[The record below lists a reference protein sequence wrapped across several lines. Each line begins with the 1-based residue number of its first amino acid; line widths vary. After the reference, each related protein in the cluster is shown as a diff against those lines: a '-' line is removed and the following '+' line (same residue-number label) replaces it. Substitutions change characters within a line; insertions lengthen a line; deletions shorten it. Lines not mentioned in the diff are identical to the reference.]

1 MKTFFKE
8 RERNLIGDKVEI
20 GSVIKFKTVD
30 IDFKEYSFEK
40 IKKITIFSIFPSIN
54 TRICDLQTIQ
64 MNKIAQNYPE
74 FDFVAI
80 SLDLPTA
87 LKEWCGAHNIE
98 NIKVVSDYKEREF
111 GIKTSFLIDEIFLL
125 NRGLIVLNE
134 KNKIIFIAKNQNV
147 HNQIDFKNLELFLK
161 TL

>member
-87 LKEWCGAHNIE
+87 LKE
-98 NIKVVSDYKEREF
+98 
-111 GIKTSFLIDEIFLL
+111 
-125 NRGLIVLNE
+125 
-134 KNKIIFIAKNQNV
+134 
-147 HNQIDFKNLELFLK
+147 
-161 TL
+161 

>member
-8 RERNLIGDKVEI
+8 HERNLIGDKVNV

-30 IDFKEYSFEK
+30 IDFNEYSFEK

-64 MNKIAQNYPE
+64 MNKIAQNYPK

-87 LKEWCGAHNIE
+87 LKE
-98 NIKVVSDYKEREF
+98 
-111 GIKTSFLIDEIFLL
+111 
-125 NRGLIVLNE
+125 
-134 KNKIIFIAKNQNV
+134 
-147 HNQIDFKNLELFLK
+147 
-161 TL
+161 